1 MCYYIIII
9 TSMLQLDQYRSLFLK
24 KKYDPSFNKKRKY
37 KNNKNK
43 LSNDFDK
50 LFFNLLIIISYK
62 TPLNYNKVTERNIK
76 FEFSHSLDNNQSF
89 KIKNKEKELV
99 INNLCYEENIT
110 LHTLFT
116 LCKYF
121 NMNMIFYNNGLYYY
135 SINNTETEKVHV
147 VNHKKDIYISKQ
159 ENIEHIIE
167 NNYELSDLMKP
178 IYSSSKYTLKEL
190 NELSENMKIQLN
202 DKKYKKQELYDIL
215 KTNIEK
221 TINL

>member
-1 MCYYIIII
+1 MCYYTIII

-24 KKYDPSFNKKRKY
+24 KKYDPSFNKIGKY
-37 KNNKNK
+37 KINKNK
-43 LSNDFDK
+43 LSDDFDK
-50 LFFNLLIIISYK
+50 LFFNFLIIISYK

-116 LCKYF
+116 LCKNF

-135 SINNTETEKVHV
+135 SINNTETENVHV
-147 VNHKKDIYISKQ
+147 INHKKDIYISK
-159 ENIEHIIE
+159 
-167 NNYELSDLMKP
+167 K
-178 IYSSSKYTLKEL
+178 
-190 NELSENMKIQLN
+190 KI
-202 DKKYKKQELYDIL
+202 
-215 KTNIEK
+215 
-221 TINL
+221 